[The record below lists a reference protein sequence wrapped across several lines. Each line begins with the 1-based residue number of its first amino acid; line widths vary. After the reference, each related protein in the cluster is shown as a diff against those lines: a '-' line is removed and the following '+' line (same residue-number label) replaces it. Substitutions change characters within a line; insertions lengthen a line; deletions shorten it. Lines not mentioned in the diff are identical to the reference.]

1 MSDVNLHVALL
12 WALVGQWF
20 CMAAKLESR
29 QSLTLGDVSL
39 FGPNTKL
46 LGLYVMKS
54 AQTHFMSPSQQR
66 GFILTECW
74 KRWRGDI
81 TLTLTNGRAQLH
93 SCSTYQREGRRVSFV
108 RVWGL
113 YCIQTTGS
121 FSVAP
126 PSLESDLMVL
136 EPKIGFWN
144 MFHSAYCLQVD
155 YAVSRIV
162 GSFLWIEIQYYNHPK
177 KTKKHALHITDRMSR
192 RNVIKCRVFVTDLLN
207 FVTCANTMWRV
218 FPVARPMRQILCWIC
233 DCAPPVSA
241 FHDSLLFVQKMTSQ
255 WRVFGRRTWWTRIW
269 SQSFGKS
276 SAWPTTTST
285 WSSPTPTWESR
296 WGPSLALL
304 FYLLQD
310 RVSKHFNNCPS
321 KP

>member
-66 GFILTECW
+66 GFILMECW

-155 YAVSRIV
+155 YAVTRIV
-162 GSFLWIEIQYYNHPK
+162 GSFLWIEIQK
-177 KTKKHALHITDRMSR
+177 KNMFYILQTVCPEEMWS
-192 RNVIKCRVFVTDLLN
+192 NVASLSLIYSILLPVQTLCDEFSPSHGRWDKFFVEFVTAHRKCQPFTIPFCLSRKWQ
-207 FVTCANTMWRV
+207 ANE
-218 FPVARPMRQILCWIC
+218 
-233 DCAPPVSA
+233 
-241 FHDSLLFVQKMTSQ
+241 
-255 WRVFGRRTWWTRIW
+255 G
-269 SQSFGKS
+269 S
-276 SAWPTTTST
+276 SAGGHGEPGSDHRASERVQHDPRRLLHGPHWHRHESQGGVLRLLSCSICFKIEFPNTSIT
-285 WSSPTPTWESR
+285 AR
-296 WGPSLALL
+296 LN
-304 FYLLQD
+304 QK
-310 RVSKHFNNCPS
+310 V
-321 KP
+321 